1 MKNFVSEFKAFV
13 VKGNAVELA
22 IGVVIGAAF
31 NQVVDSLVKDI
42 ILGAIAT
49 FAHQPDFASFS
60 YGAIKWGSFINSL
73 VNMLIVGFA
82 VFMTIKFLNRITKKK
97 VAEVNPT
104 V

>member
-13 VKGNAVELA
+13 VKGNAV
-22 IGVVIGAAF
+22 IGAAF
-31 NQVVDSLVKDI
+31 NQVVESLVKDI

-60 YGAIKWGSFINSL
+60 YHAIKWGSFINSL

-82 VFMTIKFLNRITKKK
+82 VFMTIKFLNRITKKE
-97 VAEVNPT
+97 VAKVNPT